1 MRACSDINKPE
12 AMSEKNTQL
21 KVSAIKDGTVLD
33 HIPAQNIFQVID
45 ILDLSHALNP
55 VTIGV
60 NLESKSLGRK
70 GIIKIA
76 DRFFADEE
84 LSRIALAAPD
94 ATVNI
99 IRNYEVVSKKKI
111 DLPAEVVGIAK
122 CSNPMCVTNR
132 QAVTTRFKTVKEGK
146 KVKLLCHYCEKT
158 TEEFIPLRH

>member
-1 MRACSDINKPE
+1 MRACSDTNKPE

-45 ILDLSHALNP
+45 ILDLSHAKNP

-132 QAVTTRFKTVKEGK
+132 QEVTTRFKTVKEGK

-158 TEEFIPLRH
+158 TE

>member
-1 MRACSDINKPE
+1 
-12 AMSEKNTQL
+12 MSEKNTQL

-33 HIPAQNIFQVID
+33 HIPAQNVFQVVD
-45 ILDLSHALNP
+45 ILDLIHSDKP
-55 VTIGV
+55 VTIGS

-76 DRFFADEE
+76 DRFFEDEE
-84 LSRIALAAPD
+84 LGRIALAAPD

-99 IRNYEVVSKKKI
+99 IRDYEVVSKKKI
-111 DLPAEVVGIAK
+111 DLPAEVIGIAK

-132 QAVTTRFKTVKEGK
+132 QPVTTRFTTIVDHKI
-146 KVKLLCHYCEKT
+146 VKLLCHYCEKT

>member
-1 MRACSDINKPE
+1 
-12 AMSEKNTQL
+12 MSEKNTQL

-33 HIPAQNIFQVID
+33 HIPAQNIFQVVD
-45 ILDLSHALNP
+45 ILDLSHSDKP
-55 VTIGV
+55 VTIGS

-70 GIIKIA
+70 GIIKIS

-84 LSRIALAAPD
+84 LGRIALAAPD
-94 ATVNI
+94 ATVNV
-99 IRNYEVVSKKKI
+99 IRDYEVVSKKKI
-111 DLPAEVVGIAK
+111 CLPEEVVGIAK

-132 QAVTTRFKTVKEGK
+132 QPVTTRFTTIVDHK

>member
-1 MRACSDINKPE
+1 
-12 AMSEKNTQL
+12 MSERNTQL

-33 HIPAQNIFQVID
+33 HIPAQSLFQVID
-45 ILDLSHALNP
+45 ILDLSHCGNP

-60 NLESKSLGRK
+60 NLESKTLGRK
-70 GIIKIA
+70 GIIKIS
-76 DRFFADEE
+76 DRFFLDEE

-99 IRNYEVVSKKKI
+99 IRDYKVVSKKRI
-111 DLPAEVVGIAK
+111 ELPAEVIGIAK
-122 CSNPMCVTNR
+122 CSNPMCVTNN
-132 QAVTTRFKTVKEGK
+132 QAVTTRFATVVVDK

>member
-1 MRACSDINKPE
+1 
-12 AMSEKNTQL
+12 MSEKQTQL

-33 HIPAQNIFQVID
+33 HIPAHSIFQVID
-45 ILDLSHALNP
+45 ILDLNHAENP

-70 GIIKIA
+70 GIIKIS

-84 LSRIALAAPD
+84 LGRIALAAPE
-94 ATVNI
+94 ATVNV
-99 IRNYEVVSKKKI
+99 IRDYEVVQKKKI
-111 DLPAEVVGIAK
+111 VLPGVVVGIAK

-132 QAVTTRFKTVKEGK
+132 QAVTTRFTTVKEGE

>member
-1 MRACSDINKPE
+1 
-12 AMSEKNTQL
+12 MSERNTQL

-33 HIPAQNIFQVID
+33 HIPAQSLFQVID
-45 ILDLSHALNP
+45 ILDLSHCGNP

-60 NLESKSLGRK
+60 NLESKTLGRK
-70 GIIKIA
+70 GIIKIS
-76 DRFFADEE
+76 DRFFLDEE

-99 IRNYEVVSKKKI
+99 IRDYKVVSKKRI
-111 DLPAEVVGIAK
+111 ELPAEVIGIAK
-122 CSNPMCVTNR
+122 CSNPMCVTNN
-132 QAVTTRFKTVKEGK
+132 QAVTTRFATVVEDK

>member
-1 MRACSDINKPE
+1 
-12 AMSEKNTQL
+12 MSEKNTQL

-33 HIPAQNIFQVID
+33 HIPAQNVFQVVD
-45 ILDLSHALNP
+45 ILDLIHSDKP
-55 VTIGV
+55 VTIGS

-76 DRFFADEE
+76 DRFFEDEE
-84 LSRIALAAPD
+84 LGRIALAAPD

-99 IRNYEVVSKKKI
+99 IRDYEVVSKKKI
-111 DLPAEVVGIAK
+111 DLPSEVIGIAK

-132 QAVTTRFKTVKEGK
+132 QPVTTRFTTIVDHKI
-146 KVKLLCHYCEKT
+146 VKLLCHYCEKT

>member
-1 MRACSDINKPE
+1 
-12 AMSEKNTQL
+12 MSEKNTQL

-33 HIPAQNIFQVID
+33 HIPAQNVFQVVD
-45 ILDLSHALNP
+45 ILDLIHSDKP
-55 VTIGV
+55 VTIGS

-76 DRFFADEE
+76 DRFFEDEE
-84 LSRIALAAPD
+84 LGRIALAAPD

-99 IRNYEVVSKKKI
+99 IRDYEVVSKKKI
-111 DLPAEVVGIAK
+111 DLPSEVIGIAK

-132 QAVTTRFKTVKEGK
+132 QPVTTRFTTIVDHK

>member
-1 MRACSDINKPE
+1 
-12 AMSEKNTQL
+12 MSEKQTQL

-33 HIPAQNIFQVID
+33 HIPAQSLFQVVD
-45 ILDLSHALNP
+45 ILDLAHAENP

-60 NLESKSLGRK
+60 NLESRTLGRK

-76 DRFFADEE
+76 DRFFEDEE

-99 IRNYEVVSKKKI
+99 IKDYEVVQKKKI
-111 DLPAEVVGIAK
+111 ELPETVIGIAK
-122 CSNPMCVTNR
+122 CSNPMCVTNH
-132 QAVTTRFKTVKEGK
+132 QKVATRFTTVVDHK

-158 TEEFIPLRH
+158 TEEFIPLGH

>member
-1 MRACSDINKPE
+1 
-12 AMSEKNTQL
+12 MSENNTQL
-21 KVSAIKDGTVLD
+21 KVSAIKNGTVLD
-33 HIPAQNIFQVID
+33 HIPAHNIFQVID
-45 ILDLSHALNP
+45 ILDLVHASNP

-70 GIIKIA
+70 GIIKIT

-84 LSRIALAAPD
+84 LGRIALAAPD
-94 ATVNI
+94 ATVNVI
-99 IRNYEVVSKKKI
+99 KDYQVVEKKKI
-111 DLPAEVVGIAK
+111 ELPATVVGIAK

-132 QAVTTRFKTVKEGK
+132 QAVTTRFTTIKDGE

>member
-1 MRACSDINKPE
+1 MA
-12 AMSEKNTQL
+12 EKQTQL

-33 HIPAQNIFQVID
+33 HIPARSLFQVVD
-45 ILDLSHALNP
+45 ILDLAHSENP
-55 VTIGV
+55 ITIGV
-60 NLESKSLGRK
+60 NLESKSQGRK

-84 LSRIALAAPD
+84 LNRIALAAPE

-99 IRNYEVVSKKKI
+99 IKDYEVVQKKKI
-111 DLPAEVVGIAK
+111 DIPATVVGIAK

-132 QAVTTRFKTVKEGK
+132 QDVTTRFDTIKDGK

-158 TEEFIPLRH
+158 TEDFIPLRH

>member
-1 MRACSDINKPE
+1 MA
-12 AMSEKNTQL
+12 EKQTQL

-33 HIPAQNIFQVID
+33 HIPARSLFQVVD
-45 ILDLSHALNP
+45 ILDLAHSENP
-55 VTIGV
+55 ITIGV
-60 NLESKSLGRK
+60 NLESKSQGRK

-84 LSRIALAAPD
+84 LNRIALAAPE

-99 IRNYEVVSKKKI
+99 IRDYEVVQKKKI
-111 DLPAEVVGIAK
+111 DIPATVVGIAK

-132 QAVTTRFKTVKEGK
+132 QDVTTRFATIKDGK

-158 TEEFIPLRH
+158 TEDFIPLRH

>member
-1 MRACSDINKPE
+1 
-12 AMSEKNTQL
+12 MSEKNTQL

-45 ILDLSHALNP
+45 ILDLSHAKNP

-84 LSRIALAAPD
+84 LSRIAL
-94 ATVNI
+94 
-99 IRNYEVVSKKKI
+99 VSKKKI

-132 QAVTTRFKTVKEGK
+132 QAVTTRFKTIKEGK